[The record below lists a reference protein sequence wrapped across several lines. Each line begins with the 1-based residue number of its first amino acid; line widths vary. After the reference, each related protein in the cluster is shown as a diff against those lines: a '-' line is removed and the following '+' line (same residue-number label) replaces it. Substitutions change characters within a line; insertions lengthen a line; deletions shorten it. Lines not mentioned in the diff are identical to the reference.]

1 MLLQPSST
9 CPFYFRML
17 GARVGHTPWLS
28 PVRVRAGVEMITI
41 GPHAHWGE
49 ESCLFTDVVT
59 EKGVFFEA
67 SRFGEHC
74 SMGQWVVAQAG
85 LRMGG
90 HTTVGAETLLSRGLV
105 AEDTSTVL
113 GCPGLMFKTTGSN
126 AFVTAQTQKSGRRMS
141 AGRRV
146 SEDINDDDKKE
157 EASKAAEG
165 AKDSAPAAPEE
176 PEGDKKVNYVHFYA
190 YCIGMLVFITL
201 MPTLMAA
208 PFATSFVLGTKV
220 IQGDLA
226 QSDFTFT
233 EWVQTEFQAGA
244 GVSIVARCVVMLPF
258 AYMMG
263 AFLHVSLL
271 TTIYWSMRCMGLGNF
286 ENGESGFFTI
296 KFITWHIFSR
306 IFWWATGTVL
316 YPLAGTSFYT
326 SWLRTMGAHIGKN
339 VFISPETAGLRE
351 LNHMYIDDGAIVLAA
366 NVMAHYIDHDMLQF
380 APVRIGKNV
389 RINVGCM
396 VQPLTLYEEGCT
408 LRAYTTGMKGMSFKA
423 GGIYQGNPAGAM
435 DPAYEADP

>member
-1 MLLQPSST
+1 
-9 CPFYFRML
+9 
-17 GARVGHTPWLS
+17 
-28 PVRVRAGVEMITI
+28 
-41 GPHAHWGE
+41 
-49 ESCLFTDVVT
+49 
-59 EKGVFFEA
+59 
-67 SRFGEHC
+67 
-74 SMGQWVVAQAG
+74 MGS
-85 LRMGG
+85 

-105 AEDTSTVL
+105 AEDSSTVL

-146 SEDINDDDKKE
+146 SEDINDDEKKE
-157 EASKAAEG
+157 EASAAAQG
-165 AKDSAPAAPEE
+165 AASKDASAAASAAPAE

-190 YCIGMLVFITL
+190 YAIGMLVFIAL

-220 IQGDLA
+220 IQGDLG
-226 QSDFTFT
+226 QTDFTFT
-233 EWVQTEFQAGA
+233 EWAQTEIQAGEGA
-244 GVSIVARCVVMLPF
+244 SIFLRCVAVLPF

-263 AFLHVSLL
+263 AFLHVSIL
-271 TTIYWSMRCMGLGNF
+271 TTIYWTMRCLGLANF

-326 SWLRTMGAHIGKN
+326 SWLRTMGAKIGKN
-339 VFISPETAGLRE
+339 VFMSPETAGLRE

-423 GGIYQGNPAGAM
+423 GAIYQGNPAGAM
-435 DPAYEADP
+435 EPAFEDGPGAVVPF